1 MLDEK
6 TLGELKQKLLDEKKR
21 LEQEL
26 SKLANKEAD
35 GDYEAKFED
44 YGRGEEENA
53 EEVEE
58 YATKVSITETLEKN
72 FKDTKDAL
80 ERVENGNYGKC
91 ENCSGD
97 IRLERL
103 QVYPAAR
110 ICMKC
115 SETK

>member
-1 MLDEK
+1 MMDEK
-6 TLGELKQKLLDEKKR
+6 VLEELKQKLTAEKEK
-21 LEQEL
+21 LEGEL

-44 YGRGEEENA
+44 MGRSEEDNA

-72 FKDTKDAL
+72 LKDTIDAL
-80 ERVENGNYGKC
+80 QKMEAATYGKC
-91 ENCSGD
+91 EKCSGD

-103 QVYPAAR
+103 QAYPAAR

-115 SETK
+115 SETN